1 MKSKLPVFLIVI
13 ILIFCRCG
21 TKIDV
26 AAEKEVLLE
35 ESRAFNDALVARD
48 TEKLMLF
55 FAGDFTYVGTT
66 SGISTDLEGI
76 QNDFEEFFK
85 VPENTTNWTSIQIYV
100 SIGGD
105 IAFETASSKQ
115 KIRRKEGVVDVTY
128 YFLAI
133 WKKQEDGSWKISVWK

>member
-1 MKSKLPVFLIVI
+1 M
-13 ILIFCRCG
+13 
-21 TKIDV
+21 
-26 AAEKEVLLE
+26 LE
-35 ESRAFNDALVARD
+35 ESKAFNEALVARD
-48 TEKLMLF
+48 TDKLMLF

-66 SGISTDLEGI
+66 SGISTDMEGI
-76 QNDFEEFFK
+76 RNDFEEFFK